1 MQKIIAMIFLCS
13 VLCFNS
19 NLFTY
24 AIDKDN
30 IKDTNYFDRYT
41 EQINICVKD
50 VEVKQEDIDIS
61 DDYDKFAILT
71 FTVVNTSLKLL
82 ELSDIDYIFYQN
94 NKLQDTFTTKKDNIY
109 GFLGSLESGESKTIK
124 ICVSLENIKQPIV
137 FLINNKCGNYKY
149 NIKQII
155 NIV

>member
-1 MQKIIAMIFLCS
+1 MQKTIAMIFLCS

-71 FTVVNTSLKLL
+71 FTVVNTSLKPL
-82 ELSDIDYIFYQN
+82 ELSDIDYKFYQN
-94 NKLQDTFTTKKDNIY
+94 NKLQETFTNKEDNIY

-124 ICVSLENIKQPIV
+124 ICVSLENIKQSIV

>member
-1 MQKIIAMIFLCS
+1 MQKTIAMIFLCS

-82 ELSDIDYIFYQN
+82 ELSDIDYKFYQN
-94 NKLQDTFTTKKDNIY
+94 NKLQDTFTNKKDNIY

-137 FLINNKCGNYKY
+137 FLINNKYGNYKY

>member
-1 MQKIIAMIFLCS
+1 M
-13 VLCFNS
+13 
-19 NLFTY
+19 
-24 AIDKDN
+24 N
-30 IKDTNYFDRYT
+30 IKRLGLFLLIILLVSLNNSIYALDEKDYNDTNYLKNST
-41 EQINICVKD
+41 EQINISLKD
-50 VEVKQEDIDIS
+50 IELEQKNVEIS

-71 FTVVNTSLKLL
+71 FTVVNTSLKPL
-82 ELSDIDYIFYQN
+82 ELSDIDYKFYQN
-94 NKLQDTFTTKKDNIY
+94 NKLQDTFTNKEDNIY
-109 GFLGSLESGESKTIK
+109 GFLGSLESGEGKTIK

>member
-1 MQKIIAMIFLCS
+1 M
-13 VLCFNS
+13 
-19 NLFTY
+19 
-24 AIDKDN
+24 N
-30 IKDTNYFDRYT
+30 IKRLGLFLLIILLVSLNNSIYALDEKDYNDTNYLKNST
-41 EQINICVKD
+41 EQINISLKD
-50 VEVKQEDIDIS
+50 IELEQKNVEIS

-71 FTVVNTSLKLL
+71 FTVVNTSLKPL
-82 ELSDIDYIFYQN
+82 ELSDIDYKFYQN
-94 NKLQDTFTTKKDNIY
+94 NKLQETFTNKEDNIY

>member
-19 NLFTY
+19 NLFTYSTY

-41 EQINICVKD
+41 EQINICLKD

-61 DDYDKFAILT
+61 YDYDKFAILT
-71 FTVVNTSLKLL
+71 FTVVNTSLKPL
-82 ELSDIDYIFYQN
+82 ELSDIDYKFYQN
-94 NKLQDTFTTKKDNIY
+94 NKLQETFTNKEDNIY
-109 GFLGSLESGESKTIK
+109 GFLGSLKKLYLKKNLCYIS
-124 ICVSLENIKQPIV
+124 NNN
-137 FLINNKCGNYKY
+137 NNKCCVFNK
-149 NIKQII
+149 
-155 NIV
+155 

>member
-1 MQKIIAMIFLCS
+1 MLG
-13 VLCFNS
+13 
-19 NLFTY
+19 
-24 AIDKDN
+24 KD
-30 IKDTNYFDRYT
+30 
-41 EQINICVKD
+41 
-50 VEVKQEDIDIS
+50 
-61 DDYDKFAILT
+61 AAGLT

-82 ELSDIDYIFYQN
+82 ELSDIDYKFYQN
-94 NKLQDTFTTKKDNIY
+94 NKLQDTFTNKKDNIY

>member
-1 MQKIIAMIFLCS
+1 M
-13 VLCFNS
+13 
-19 NLFTY
+19 
-24 AIDKDN
+24 N
-30 IKDTNYFDRYT
+30 IKRLGLFLLIILLISLNNSIYALDEKDYNDTNYLKNST
-41 EQINICVKD
+41 EQINISLKD
-50 VEVKQEDIDIS
+50 IELEQKNVEIS

-71 FTVVNTSLKLL
+71 FTVVNTSLKPL
-82 ELSDIDYIFYQN
+82 ELSDIDYKFYQN
-94 NKLQDTFTTKKDNIY
+94 NKLQETFTNKEDNIY

>member
-71 FTVVNTSLKLL
+71 FTVVNTSLKPL
-82 ELSDIDYIFYQN
+82 ELSDIDYKFYQN
-94 NKLQDTFTTKKDNIY
+94 NKLQETFTNKEDNIY
-109 GFLGSLESGESKTIK
+109 GFLGSLESGETAY
-124 ICVSLENIKQPIV
+124 CV
-137 FLINNKCGNYKY
+137 FNK
-149 NIKQII
+149 
-155 NIV
+155 